1 MSRRREIGRRLAALT
16 DIAGILS
23 AMKSLALMETR
34 LLSDFLD
41 HQQRLVAGIEAAA
54 ADFLAWHGEFA
65 SPPGEERELC
75 VLVGSEQGF
84 CGDFNEAIAAWVRAT
99 CAANQAPARWAV
111 VGQRLAARLA
121 DDPRAALALRG
132 ATVADEVPAVLLCL
146 TRELNRLL
154 ATAALAGYG
163 LSALYHCDATGDIRR
178 RRLLPLRDLPPAPA
192 RACPPELNLS
202 PADFLA
208 GLTDHY
214 LYAALNEVLYSSLMA
229 ENRRRLVH
237 MDRALDRLDADTA
250 QLRLAYN
257 RQRQEE
263 IIEEIE
269 VILLSADLSAG
280 EESQPST
287 PA

>member
-65 SPPGEERELC
+65 SLPGEERELC

-99 CAANQAPARWAV
+99 CAENQAPARWAV
-111 VGQRLAARLA
+111 VGQRLAARLV
-121 DDPRAALALRG
+121 DDPRVALALPG
-132 ATVADEVPAVLLCL
+132 ATVADEVPAVLLRL

-154 ATAALAGYG
+154 ATAALAGHG
-163 LSALYHCDATGDIRR
+163 LSALYHCDATGDIRQ

-269 VILLSADLSAG
+269 VILLSADMLAS
-280 EESQPST
+280 EESFSST